1 MKFVVEIGKREKV
14 GKRCL
19 NIACTTTSAKCTAT
33 PIAWAVVPSQN
44 LKPDVLMV
52 QPAKDGNCRD
62 VTHR

>member
-44 LKPDVLMV
+44 LKLYLGQEFIVGRVSPKLL
-52 QPAKDGNCRD
+52 G
-62 VTHR
+62 

>member
-33 PIAWAVVPSQN
+33 PMLGQLCLV
-44 LKPDVLMV
+44 K
-52 QPAKDGNCRD
+52 
-62 VTHR
+62 T